1 MSATYDAGEGA
12 SVDRAKK
19 SAKDRGTLKRIAL
32 RDLMASPEGR
42 MWMHDLLESCGPFR
56 TPFSRDPIQMSYN
69 CGEATVGLKLIAEL
83 HEASTD
89 LYLLMMKEAND
100 GRTGTDSRSEPST
113 GSNTDASP
121 GTEPDADSVA

>member
-1 MSATYDAGEGA
+1 MTQSYDAGEGA

-19 SAKDRGTLKRIAL
+19 SAKDRSTLKRIAL

-42 MWMHDLLESCGPFR
+42 MWMHDLLESAGPFR
-56 TPFSRDPIQMSYN
+56 TPFNRDPIQMAYN
-69 CGEATVGLKLIAEL
+69 CGEANIGLKLIAEL

-100 GRTGTDSRSEPST
+100 GRSGTDSNVRTDSSSVAEPS
-113 GSNTDASP
+113 
-121 GTEPDADSVA
+121 TEPDADSVA